1 MPGTGIHGYTGPAQ
15 YGGSYNIS
23 NGIITSGSAGTA
35 KTTSGGH
42 VIASRNSPYGEY
54 SAVNDP
60 FTIGASGNDVS
71 SPATQTLSQQIVN
84 AMPDYSQAMKDM
96 AASVANAIGTGQSQ
110 YADTIRQL
118 MKISEQNTAKSQ
130 QLAREQM
137 AYQTKSDQAAMAWS
151 AQEAQKNRD
160 WQERLSN
167 NAHQREVKD
176 LMAAGLNPILSAN
189 AGAYTGSGATGSGFS
204 SSGAMG
210 QVDTSVNGVLGS
222 LLTSAMNSAANV
234 KIAGMYTDAERYAA
248 DLQYGSSRLA
258 TEASILN
265 NHNSTSAQKEIA
277 YAGYKNDLIKT
288 DLAGRYGLQNTALS
302 NSGAFDRT
310 VYSENAANGRQMNS
324 DIAANYRTNQTNAS
338 NERQTESKNASGS
351 WLSAGPYRAIGKAVN
366 EMIQNAQGKYDAAAR
381 NFLKNHPRATSS
393 KQNSR
398 LLSQI
403 GWG

>member
-1 MPGTGIHGYTGPAQ
+1 M
-15 YGGSYNIS
+15 
-23 NGIITSGSAGTA
+23 
-35 KTTSGGH
+35 
-42 VIASRNSPYGEY
+42 
-54 SAVNDP
+54 
-60 FTIGASGNDVS
+60 
-71 SPATQTLSQQIVN
+71 
-84 AMPDYSQAMKDM
+84 
-96 AASVANAIGTGQSQ
+96 
-110 YADTIRQL
+110 
-118 MKISEQNTAKSQ
+118 
-130 QLAREQM
+130 
-137 AYQTKSDQAAMAWS
+137 
-151 AQEAQKNRD
+151 
-160 WQERLSN
+160 
-167 NAHQREVKD
+167 
-176 LMAAGLNPILSAN
+176 NPILSAN
-189 AGAYTGSGATGSGFS
+189 AGAYTGSGATGQGFS

-277 YAGYKNDLIKT
+277 YAGYKNDLAKT
-288 DLAGRYGLQNTALS
+288 DLAGKYGLQNTALS

-324 DIAANYRTNQTNAS
+324 DLAANYRTNQTNAS
-338 NERQTESKNASGS
+338 NERQTESRNASGS
-351 WLSAGPYRAIGKAVN
+351 FLSAGPYRAIGKAVG
-366 EMIQNAQGKYDAAAR
+366 EMIQNAQGSYNDAAR
-381 NFLKNHPRATSS
+381 KFLKNHPRATSS